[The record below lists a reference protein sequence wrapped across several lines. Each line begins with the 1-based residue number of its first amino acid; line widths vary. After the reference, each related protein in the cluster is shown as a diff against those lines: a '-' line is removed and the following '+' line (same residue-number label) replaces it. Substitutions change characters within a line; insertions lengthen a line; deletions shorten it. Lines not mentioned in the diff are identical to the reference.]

1 MHSFHRAQGLRLW
14 ESGEGV
20 LNLSDI
26 RRLYVRKKEGFRQ
39 GEESLTRQLR
49 EVLGDRI
56 SDSAIYHRYDV
67 DGLTDEDYEK
77 AVATVFSEP
86 PVDDT
91 ETALPKG
98 DLVLGVEFLPGQY
111 DQRADSAEQCLAI
124 VTGKDGARV
133 RCALVYAFHGHFEK
147 GDREKIVKFLVNPVE
162 SREASLA
169 PAETLDLPIEDP
181 KPVPVV
187 EGLRNLDDKG
197 IDDLISSMGL
207 AMSHEDLAMIRDYFR
222 DEEKRDPTV
231 TEIRVLDTYWSDH
244 CRHTTFSTK
253 LTDIDVEEGAFTA
266 PISKALR
273 EYEET
278 RIHIYGK
285 DTKRP
290 VTLMDMATAAVKALR
305 KEGKLDNLDASE
317 EVNACTIKVKIDTV
331 NGSEDWLLLFKNETH
346 NHPTEIEP
354 FGGAATCLGG
364 CIRDPLSGRSYVYQA
379 MRVTGAGDP
388 RTPLSETLPG
398 KLPQRKITIEAAKGY
413 SSYGNQIGLATGEV
427 KEYYHPGFIAKR
439 MEIGAVV
446 AAAPADH
453 VIRLTPQPGD
463 VVILVGGRT
472 GRDGM
477 GGATGSSKELNT
489 ESIETCG
496 AEVQK
501 GNPLTERKIQC
512 LFRRGEVTRLI
523 KRCNDFGAGGVSVA
537 VGELTDGLDINLD
550 KVPKKYEGLDGT
562 ELAISES
569 QERMAVV
576 VKKEDADQF
585 IRYAA
590 EENLEATV
598 IADVTDTNRLV
609 MKWRGVPIVNISRA
623 FLDTNG
629 AQQVRAAHIAKPD
642 DKGYFHPKAVP
653 SVKDAWI
660 SAMGDLNNCSQQGL
674 SERFDSTVGAG
685 TVLMPFGGKYQKTP
699 ADGMAAKFPV
709 RKGET
714 DSASFMAHGFDP
726 DLATWSPF
734 HGAVYAVLLSVTRLV
749 AMGADWR
756 KAYLTLQEYFEKLTD
771 KTSWGKPAAA
781 LLGAFHMQEAL
792 GLGAIGGK
800 DSMSGTFNDIH
811 VPPTLVSF
819 AIAPGKASEAVS
831 QELKKEG
838 DVLVLFGM
846 PKDKE
851 GMPDLDVFKKH
862 ADFLYQEVKA
872 GHVAAMKAVDH
883 GGVAVTAAKMAFGNG
898 LGIRFTENLPLPKFF
913 GNFYG
918 AIIVETTPEEAERF
932 AKEPHTKILG
942 TVGGKTMEAYGETIS
957 LSDLLTAYEK
967 PLDSIFP
974 RRAAS
979 IEKPAPLLPEVS
991 AIPQFYV
998 HTNLPRP
1005 RVFIPTMPG
1014 NNCEVDS
1021 ARAFERA
1028 GAVSDIFIFRNRDS
1042 AELKASV
1049 EEMAERISHAQIVMF
1064 PGGFS
1069 AGDEPDGSGKFIAA
1083 VFRNDML
1090 KEAMDKL
1097 LHERDGLALG
1107 ICNGFQALIKLGLV
1121 PYGEF
1126 KPLTSDAPTLTFN
1139 TIGRHLSRFVTT
1151 KVVST
1156 KSPWLSLCK
1165 PGDLYSIAISHGEG
1179 RFIASDEQIKALAAN
1194 GQIATQYTDFEGHP
1208 TYDSRFNPNG
1218 SSWAVEGITS
1228 PDGRVLGKMG
1238 HTERRGENIAK
1249 NICGNKYQPLFEA
1262 GVKYFKG

>member
-1 MHSFHRAQGLRLW
+1 MSA
-14 ESGEGV
+14 
-20 LNLSDI
+20 I

-39 GEESLTRQLR
+39 GEEGLTAQLK

-56 SDSAIYHRYDV
+56 VSSAIYHRYDV
-67 DGLTDEDYEK
+67 DGLTDADYEK

-86 PVDDT
+86 PVDSIQT
-91 ETALPKG
+91 ELPPG
-98 DLVLGVEFLPGQY
+98 DLVIGVEFLPGQY

-133 RCALVYAFHGHFEK
+133 RCALVYTFDGQFAE
-147 GDREKIVKFLVNPVE
+147 GDREKILKFLVNPVE
-162 SREASLA
+162 SREASLEEA
-169 PAETLDLPIEDP
+169 KTLDLPIEDP
-181 KPVPVV
+181 KPVAVV
-187 EGLRNLDDKG
+187 AGVRELDDAG
-197 IDDLISSMGL
+197 IDEMISTMGL
-207 AMSHEDLAMIRDYFR
+207 AMSHDDLAMIRDYFR

-231 TEIRVLDTYWSDH
+231 TEIRVLDTYGSDH

-253 LTDIDVEEGAFTA
+253 LTDIGVEEGKYTA
-266 PISKALR
+266 PISQALH

-278 RIHIYGK
+278 RIHLYGA
-285 DTKRP
+285 DTTRP

-305 KEGKLDNLDASE
+305 KEGKLSNLDESE
-317 EVNACTIKVKIDTV
+317 EINACTIKVKIDTV

-398 KLPQRKITIEAAKGY
+398 KLPQRKITTEAAKGY

-427 KEYYHPGFIAKR
+427 KEYYHPGFVAKR

-453 VIRLTPQPGD
+453 VIRLAPTPGD

-590 EENLEATV
+590 EENLEATI
-598 IADVTDTNRLV
+598 IADVTDTKRLV
-609 MKWRGVPIVNISRA
+609 MKWRGDTIVNISRA

-629 AQQVRAAHIAKPD
+629 AQQVKAAYIAKPD
-642 DKGYFHPKAVP
+642 DAGYFHQEEI
-653 SVKDAWI
+653 SDVKGTWI
-660 SAMGDLNNCSQQGL
+660 SAMADLNNCSQQGL

-699 ADGMAAKFPV
+699 TDGMVAKFPV
-709 RKGET
+709 RKGAT
-714 DSASFMAHGFDP
+714 NSASFMAHGFDP
-726 DLATWSPF
+726 ELATWSPF
-734 HGAVYAVLLSVTRLV
+734 HGAAYAVLLSVTRLV
-749 AMGADWR
+749 ALGADWR

-771 KTSWGKPAAA
+771 KTSWGKPASA
-781 LLGAFHMQEAL
+781 LLGAFHMQKSL

-838 DVLVLFGM
+838 DTLVLFGQ
-846 PKDKE
+846 PKDE
-851 GMPDLDVFKKH
+851 TGMPLLDVFKAH
-862 ADFLYQEVKA
+862 ADFLYQEVQA
-872 GHVAAMKAVDH
+872 GHIAAMKAVEH
-883 GGVAVTAAKMAFGNG
+883 GGVAVTAAKMAFGNK
-898 LGIRFTENLPLPKFF
+898 LGVTFGEALPLSKYFS
-913 GNFYG
+913 NFYG
-918 AIIVETTPEEAERF
+918 AIIVETTPEL
-932 AKEPHTKILG
+932 AKEYAKQPHTKILG
-942 TVGGKTMEAYGETIS
+942 TVGGDAMKLAGETIS
-957 LSDLLTAYEK
+957 LDDLLASYEGT
-967 PLDSIFP
+967 LDPIFP
-974 RRAAS
+974 RRAKS
-979 IEKPAPLLPEVS
+979 IEKEAPVLPEVS
-991 AIPQFYV
+991 PIPQFYV
-998 HTNLPRP
+998 HTNLPKP

-1028 GAVSDIFIFRNRDS
+1028 GALADVFIFRNRDS

-1049 EEMAERISHAQIVMF
+1049 EEMAERIRHAQIVMF

-1083 VFRNDML
+1083 VFRNQKLM
-1090 KEAMDKL
+1090 EAMDQL
-1097 LHERDGLALG
+1097 LHTRDGLALG

-1126 KPLTSDAPTLTFN
+1126 KPLTDDAPTLTFN

-1194 GQIATQYTDFEGHP
+1194 GQIATQYTTPDGQP
-1208 TYDSRFNPNG
+1208 TYDSRYNPNG

-1238 HTERRGENIAK
+1238 HTERSGENIAK
-1249 NICGNKYQPLFEA
+1249 NISGNKYQPLFEA

>member
-1 MHSFHRAQGLRLW
+1 MLK
-14 ESGEGV
+14 V
-20 LNLSDI
+20 SDI

-39 GEESLTRQLR
+39 GEESLTGQLR

-86 PVDDT
+86 PVDNTTT
-91 ETALPKG
+91 ELPKG

-133 RCALVYAFHGHFEK
+133 RCALVYVFNGSFIE
-147 GDREKIVKFLVNPVE
+147 GDREKILKFLVNPVE
-162 SREASLA
+162 SREVSLE
-169 PAETLDLPIEDP
+169 PADTLDLPIEEP
-181 KPVPVV
+181 KPVPTV
-187 EGLRNLDDKG
+187 EGLTKLDDKG
-197 IDDLISSMGL
+197 IDDLIQSMGL
-207 AMSHEDLAMIRDYFR
+207 AMSHDDLAMIRDYFR

-231 TEIRVLDTYWSDH
+231 TEVKVLDTYWSDH

-253 LTDIDVEEGAFTA
+253 LTEIGVEEGTYSA
-266 PISKALR
+266 PIAKALD
-273 EYEET
+273 EYKET

-305 KEGKLDNLDASE
+305 KEGKLENLDQSE
-317 EVNACTIKVKIDTV
+317 EINACTIKVKVDTEEGV
-331 NGSEDWLLLFKNETH
+331 QDWLLLFKNETH

-427 KEYYHPGFIAKR
+427 KEYYHPGFVAKR
-439 MEIGAVV
+439 MEIGALV
-446 AAAPADH
+446 AGAPEDH
-453 VIRLTPQPGD
+453 VIRLSPTPGD

-576 VKKEDADQF
+576 VRKADADQF
-585 IRYAA
+585 IKYAA

-598 IADVTDTNRLV
+598 IANVTDTKRLV
-609 MKWRGVPIVNISRA
+609 MKWRGTPIVDISRA

-629 AQQVRAAHIAKPD
+629 AQQVKSAFIAKPD
-642 DKGYFHPKAVP
+642 EAGYFHPVQIK
-653 SVKDAWI
+653 SVKETWLKT
-660 SAMGDLNNCSQQGL
+660 MEDLNNCSQQGL

-685 TVLMPFGGKYQKTP
+685 TVLMPFGGAYQKTP
-699 ADGMAAKFPV
+699 TDGMVAKFPV

-714 DSASFMAHGFDP
+714 DSASFMTHGYDP
-726 DLATWSPF
+726 ALATWSPF

-749 AMGADWR
+749 SLGADWR

-771 KTSWGKPAAA
+771 KKSWGKPAAA

-800 DSMSGTFNDIH
+800 DSMSGTFNELH

-819 AIAPGKASEAVS
+819 AVAPGKASEAVS

-838 DVLVLFGM
+838 DALVLFGM

-851 GMPDLDVFKKH
+851 GMPNLDVFKTH
-862 ADFLYQEVKA
+862 ADFLYKEVRL
-872 GHVAAMKAVDH
+872 GHIAAMKAIDH
-883 GGVAVTAAKMAFGNG
+883 GGVAGTLAKMAFGNK
-898 LGIRFTENLPLPKFF
+898 LGVKLTDNLPLPKFF

-918 AIIVETTPEEAERF
+918 AIIVETTPELAAEF
-932 AKEPHTKILG
+932 TKQPHTKLLG
-942 TVGGKTMEAYGETIS
+942 TVGGNTMEAYGETIA
-957 LSDLLTAYEK
+957 LSDLLKAYEA
-967 PLDSIFP
+967 PLDPIFP
-974 RRAAS
+974 RRAKGS
-979 IEKPAPLLPEVS
+979 EEKVPALPDKTFHPV
-991 AIPQFYV
+991 FYV
-998 HTNLPRP
+998 HTNIARP

-1014 NNCEVDS
+1014 TNCEVDS

-1028 GAVSDIFIFRNRDS
+1028 GAVSDVFIFRNRDS
-1042 AELKASV
+1042 AELKEAV
-1049 EEMAERISHAQIVMF
+1049 EEMAERIRHAQIVMF

-1083 VFRNDML
+1083 VFRNDAL
-1090 KEAMDKL
+1090 KNAMEKL

-1126 KPLTSDAPTLTFN
+1126 KPLTDDAPTLTFN
-1139 TIGRHLSRFVTT
+1139 TIGRHLSRYVTT

-1179 RFIASDEQIKALAAN
+1179 RFIASDEQIRALAEN
-1194 GQIATQYTDFEGHP
+1194 GQIATQYTDLEGNA
-1208 TYDSRFNPNG
+1208 TYDSRYNPNG
-1218 SSWAVEGITS
+1218 SCWSIEGITS

-1238 HTERRGENIAK
+1238 HTERRGTNIAK
-1249 NICGNKYQPLFEA
+1249 NISGNKYQPLIEA
-1262 GVKYFKG
+1262 GVKYFRG

>member
-1 MHSFHRAQGLRLW
+1 M
-14 ESGEGV
+14 
-20 LNLSDI
+20 SDI

-86 PVDDT
+86 PVDNTTT
-91 ETALPKG
+91 ELPKG

-133 RCALVYAFHGHFEK
+133 RCALVYVFNGSFIE
-147 GDREKIVKFLVNPVE
+147 GDREKILKFLVNPVE
-162 SREASLA
+162 SREASLE
-169 PAETLDLPIEDP
+169 PADTLDLPIEEP
-181 KPVPVV
+181 KPVPTV
-187 EGLRNLDDKG
+187 EGLTKLDDQG
-197 IDDLISSMGL
+197 IDDLIQSMGL
-207 AMSHEDLAMIRDYFR
+207 AMSHDDLAMIRDYFR

-231 TEIRVLDTYWSDH
+231 TEVKVLDTYWSDH

-253 LTDIDVEEGAFTA
+253 LTEIGVEEGTYSA
-266 PISKALR
+266 PIAKALD
-273 EYEET
+273 EYKET

-305 KEGKLDNLDASE
+305 KEGKLENLDQSE
-317 EVNACTIKVKIDTV
+317 EINACTIKVKVDTEEGV
-331 NGSEDWLLLFKNETH
+331 QDWLLLFKNETH

-427 KEYYHPGFIAKR
+427 KEYYHPGFVAKR
-439 MEIGAVV
+439 MEIGALV
-446 AAAPADH
+446 AGAPEDH
-453 VIRLTPQPGD
+453 VIRLSPTPGD

-550 KVPKKYEGLDGT
+550 RVPKKYEGLDGT

-576 VKKEDADQF
+576 VRKADADQF
-585 IRYAA
+585 IKYAA

-598 IADVTDTNRLV
+598 IANVTDTKRLV
-609 MKWRGVPIVNISRA
+609 MKWRGTPIVDISRA

-629 AQQVRAAHIAKPD
+629 AQQVKSAFIAKPD
-642 DKGYFHPKAVP
+642 EAGYFHPVEIK
-653 SVKDAWI
+653 SVKETWLKT
-660 SAMGDLNNCSQQGL
+660 MEDLNNCSQQGL

-685 TVLMPFGGKYQKTP
+685 TVLMPFGGAYQKTP
-699 ADGMAAKFPV
+699 TDGMVAKFPV

-714 DSASFMAHGFDP
+714 DSASFMTHGYDP
-726 DLATWSPF
+726 ALATWSPF

-749 AMGADWR
+749 SLGADWR

-771 KTSWGKPAAA
+771 KKSWGKPAAA

-800 DSMSGTFNDIH
+800 DSMSGTFNDLH

-819 AIAPGKASEAVS
+819 AVAPGKASEAVS

-838 DVLVLFGM
+838 DALVLFGM

-851 GMPDLDVFKKH
+851 GMPNLDVFKTH
-862 ADFLYQEVKA
+862 ADFLYKEVRA
-872 GHVAAMKAVDH
+872 GHIAAMKAIDH
-883 GGVAVTAAKMAFGNG
+883 GGVAGTLAKMAFGNK
-898 LGIRFTENLPLPKFF
+898 LGVKLTDNLPLPKFF

-918 AIIVETTPEEAERF
+918 AIIVETTPELATEF
-932 AKEPHTKILG
+932 TKQPHTKLLG
-942 TVGGKTMEAYGETIS
+942 TVGGNTMEAYGETIA
-957 LSDLLTAYEK
+957 LSDLLKAYEA
-967 PLDSIFP
+967 PLDPIFP
-974 RRAAS
+974 RRAKGS
-979 IEKPAPLLPEVS
+979 EEKVPALPDKTFHPV
-991 AIPQFYV
+991 FYV
-998 HTNLPRP
+998 HTNIARP

-1014 NNCEVDS
+1014 TNCEVDS

-1028 GAVSDIFIFRNRDS
+1028 GAVSDVFIFRNRDS
-1042 AELKASV
+1042 AELKEAV
-1049 EEMAERISHAQIVMF
+1049 EEMAERIRHAQIVMF

-1083 VFRNDML
+1083 VFRNDAL
-1090 KEAMDKL
+1090 KNAMEKL

-1126 KPLTSDAPTLTFN
+1126 KPLTDDAPTLTFN
-1139 TIGRHLSRFVTT
+1139 TIGRHLSRYVTT

-1179 RFIASDEQIKALAAN
+1179 RFIASDEQIRALAEN
-1194 GQIATQYTDFEGHP
+1194 GQIATQYTDLEGNA
-1208 TYDSRFNPNG
+1208 TYDSRYNPNG
-1218 SSWAVEGITS
+1218 SCWSIEGITS

-1238 HTERRGENIAK
+1238 HTERRGTHIAK
-1249 NICGNKYQPLFEA
+1249 NISGNKYQPLIEA
-1262 GVKYFKG
+1262 GVKYFRG

>member
-1 MHSFHRAQGLRLW
+1 M
-14 ESGEGV
+14 
-20 LNLSDI
+20 SDI

-39 GEESLTRQLR
+39 GEESLTGQLR

-86 PVDDT
+86 PVDNTTT
-91 ETALPKG
+91 ELPKG

-133 RCALVYAFHGHFEK
+133 RCALVYVFNGSFIE
-147 GDREKIVKFLVNPVE
+147 GDREKILKFLVNPVE
-162 SREASLA
+162 SREVSLE
-169 PAETLDLPIEDP
+169 PADTLDLPIEEP
-181 KPVPVV
+181 KPVPTV
-187 EGLRNLDDKG
+187 EGLTKLDDKG
-197 IDDLISSMGL
+197 IDDLIQSMGL
-207 AMSHEDLAMIRDYFR
+207 AMSHDDLAMIRDYFR

-231 TEIRVLDTYWSDH
+231 TEVKVLDTYWSDH

-253 LTDIDVEEGAFTA
+253 LTEIGVEEGTYSA
-266 PISKALR
+266 PIAKALD
-273 EYEET
+273 EYKET

-305 KEGKLDNLDASE
+305 KEGKLENLDQSE
-317 EVNACTIKVKIDTV
+317 EINACTIKVKVDTEEGV
-331 NGSEDWLLLFKNETH
+331 QDWLLLFKNETH

-427 KEYYHPGFIAKR
+427 KEYYHPGFVAKR
-439 MEIGAVV
+439 MEIGALV
-446 AAAPADH
+446 AGAPEDH
-453 VIRLTPQPGD
+453 VIRLSPTPGD

-576 VKKEDADQF
+576 VRKADADQF
-585 IRYAA
+585 IKYAA

-598 IADVTDTNRLV
+598 IANVTDTKRLV
-609 MKWRGVPIVNISRA
+609 MKWRGTPIVDISRA

-629 AQQVRAAHIAKPD
+629 AQQVKSAFIAKPD
-642 DKGYFHPKAVP
+642 EAGYFHPVQIK
-653 SVKDAWI
+653 SVKETWLKT
-660 SAMGDLNNCSQQGL
+660 MEDLNNCSQQGL

-685 TVLMPFGGKYQKTP
+685 TVLMPFGGAYQKTP
-699 ADGMAAKFPV
+699 TDGMVAKFPV

-714 DSASFMAHGFDP
+714 DSASFMTHGYDP
-726 DLATWSPF
+726 ALATWSPF

-749 AMGADWR
+749 SLGADWR

-771 KTSWGKPAAA
+771 KKSWGKPAAA

-800 DSMSGTFNDIH
+800 DSMSGTFNELH

-819 AIAPGKASEAVS
+819 AVAPGKASEAVS

-838 DVLVLFGM
+838 DALVLFGM

-851 GMPDLDVFKKH
+851 GMPNLDVFKTH
-862 ADFLYQEVKA
+862 ADFLYKEVRL
-872 GHVAAMKAVDH
+872 GHIAAMKAIDH
-883 GGVAVTAAKMAFGNG
+883 GGVAGTLAKMAFGNK
-898 LGIRFTENLPLPKFF
+898 LGVKLTDNLPLPKFF

-918 AIIVETTPEEAERF
+918 AIIVETTPELAAEF
-932 AKEPHTKILG
+932 TKQPHTKLLG
-942 TVGGKTMEAYGETIS
+942 TVGGNTMEAYGETIA
-957 LSDLLTAYEK
+957 LSDLLKAYEA
-967 PLDSIFP
+967 PLDPIFP
-974 RRAAS
+974 RRAKGS
-979 IEKPAPLLPEVS
+979 EEKVPALPDKTFHPV
-991 AIPQFYV
+991 FYV
-998 HTNLPRP
+998 HTNIARP

-1014 NNCEVDS
+1014 TNCEVDS

-1028 GAVSDIFIFRNRDS
+1028 GAVSDVFIFRNRDS
-1042 AELKASV
+1042 AELKEAV
-1049 EEMAERISHAQIVMF
+1049 EEMAERIRHAQIVMF

-1083 VFRNDML
+1083 VFRNDAL
-1090 KEAMDKL
+1090 KNAMEKL

-1126 KPLTSDAPTLTFN
+1126 KPLTDDAPTLTFN
-1139 TIGRHLSRFVTT
+1139 TIGRHLSRYVTT

-1179 RFIASDEQIKALAAN
+1179 RFIASDEQIRALAEN
-1194 GQIATQYTDFEGHP
+1194 GQIATQYTDLEGNA
-1208 TYDSRFNPNG
+1208 TYDSRYNPNG
-1218 SSWAVEGITS
+1218 SCWSIEGITS

-1238 HTERRGENIAK
+1238 HTERRGTNIAK
-1249 NICGNKYQPLFEA
+1249 NISGNKYQPLIEA
-1262 GVKYFKG
+1262 GVKYFRG

>member
-1 MHSFHRAQGLRLW
+1 M
-14 ESGEGV
+14 

-39 GEESLTRQLR
+39 GEESLTAQLK
-49 EVLGDRI
+49 EILGDRI

-91 ETALPKG
+91 QRDLPKG
-98 DLVLGVEFLPGQY
+98 DLVMGVEFLPGQY

-133 RCALVYAFHGHFEK
+133 RCALVYVFNGHFEK
-147 GDREKIVKFLVNPVE
+147 GDREKILKFLVNPVE
-162 SREASLA
+162 SREASLL
-169 PAETLDLPIEDP
+169 PAETLDLPIEEP
-181 KPVPVV
+181 KPVPVMK
-187 EGLRNLDDKG
+187 GLRDLDDAG
-197 IDDLISSMGL
+197 IDGLIDSMGL
-207 AMSHEDLAMIRDYFR
+207 AMSHDDLVMIRDYFR
-222 DEEKRDPTV
+222 DEEKRDPTE

-253 LTDIDVEEGAFTA
+253 LTDIDVEDGTFSA
-266 PISKALR
+266 PISRALK
-273 EYEET
+273 EYEDT

-285 DTKRP
+285 DTTRP
-290 VTLMDMATAAVKALR
+290 VTLMDMATAAVKVLR
-305 KEGKLDNLDASE
+305 KEGKLANLDASE
-317 EVNACTIKVKIDTV
+317 EVNACTIKVKIDTA
-331 NGSEDWLLLFKNETH
+331 NGPEDWLLLFKNETH

-379 MRVTGAGDP
+379 MRVTGSGDP

-398 KLPQRKITIEAAKGY
+398 KLPQRKITVEAAKGY

-446 AAAPADH
+446 AAAPEDH

-576 VKKEDADQF
+576 VRKEDADQF
-585 IRYAA
+585 IKYAA

-598 IADVTDTNRLV
+598 IADVTDTKRLV
-609 MKWRGVPIVNISRA
+609 MKWRGTPIVDISRA

-629 AQQVRAAHIAKPD
+629 AQQVKSAHIAKPD
-642 DKGYFHPKAVP
+642 EQGYFHPTAP
-653 SVKDAWI
+653 SSIRDTWL

-699 ADGMAAKFPV
+699 ADGMVAKFPV

-734 HGAVYAVLLSVTRLV
+734 HGAVYAVLFSVTRLV
-749 AMGADWR
+749 SMGADWR

-800 DSMSGTFNDIH
+800 DSMSGTFNDLH

-838 DVLVLFGM
+838 DALVLFGM

-851 GMPDLDVFKKH
+851 GMPNIDVFKAH
-862 ADFLYQEVKA
+862 ADFLYKEVQA
-872 GHVAAMKAVDH
+872 GHIAAMKAVGH

-898 LGIRFTENLPLPKFF
+898 LGIHFTDNLPLLKFF
-913 GNFYG
+913 SNFYG
-918 AIIVETTPEEAERF
+918 AIIVETTPELAAAF
-932 AKEPHTKILG
+932 TKQPHTKLLG
-942 TVGGKTMEAYGETIS
+942 TVGGDSMEAYGEKVVLT
-957 LSDLLTAYEK
+957 DLLSAYEK
-967 PLDSIFP
+967 TLDPIFP
-974 RRAAS
+974 RRATS
-979 IEKPAPLLPEVS
+979 IEKADPVLPESNPV
-991 AIPQFYV
+991 PQFYV
-998 HTNLPRP
+998 HTNIARP

-1028 GAVSDIFIFRNRDS
+1028 GAVADIFIFRNRDS
-1042 AELKASV
+1042 EELKNSV
-1049 EEMAERISHAQIVMF
+1049 EEMAERIRHAQIVMF

-1083 VFRNDML
+1083 VFRNEKL

-1179 RFIASDEQIKALAAN
+1179 RFIASDEQVKALAAN
-1194 GQIATQYTDFEGHP
+1194 GQIATQYTDFDGNP

-1218 SSWAVEGITS
+1218 SCWAVEGITS

-1238 HTERRGENIAK
+1238 HTERRGDNIAK
-1249 NICGNKYQPLFEA
+1249 NISGNKYQPLFEA
-1262 GVKYFKG
+1262 GVKYFQG

>member
-1 MHSFHRAQGLRLW
+1 MLK
-14 ESGEGV
+14 V
-20 LNLSDI
+20 SDI

-39 GEESLTRQLR
+39 GEESLTGQLR

-86 PVDDT
+86 PVDNTTT
-91 ETALPKG
+91 ELPKG

-133 RCALVYAFHGHFEK
+133 RCALVYVFNGSFIE
-147 GDREKIVKFLVNPVE
+147 GDREKILKFLVNPVE
-162 SREASLA
+162 SREASLE
-169 PAETLDLPIEDP
+169 PADTLDLPIEEP
-181 KPVPVV
+181 KPVPTV
-187 EGLRNLDDKG
+187 EGLTKLDDKG
-197 IDDLISSMGL
+197 IDDLIQSMGL
-207 AMSHEDLAMIRDYFR
+207 AMSHDDLAMIRDYFR

-231 TEIRVLDTYWSDH
+231 TEVKVLDTYWSDH

-253 LTDIDVEEGAFTA
+253 LTEIGVEEGTYSA
-266 PISKALR
+266 PIAKALD
-273 EYEET
+273 EYKET

-305 KEGKLDNLDASE
+305 KEGKLENLDQSE
-317 EVNACTIKVKIDTV
+317 EINACTIKVKVDTEEGV
-331 NGSEDWLLLFKNETH
+331 QDWLLLFKNETH

-427 KEYYHPGFIAKR
+427 KEYYHPGFVAKR
-439 MEIGAVV
+439 MEIGALV
-446 AAAPADH
+446 AGAPEDH
-453 VIRLTPQPGD
+453 VIRLSPTPGD

-576 VKKEDADQF
+576 VRKADADQF
-585 IRYAA
+585 IKYAA

-598 IADVTDTNRLV
+598 IANVTDTKRLV
-609 MKWRGVPIVNISRA
+609 MKWRGTPIVDISRA

-629 AQQVRAAHIAKPD
+629 AQQVKSAYIAKPD
-642 DKGYFHPKAVP
+642 EAGYFHPVEIK
-653 SVKDAWI
+653 SVKETW
-660 SAMGDLNNCSQQGL
+660 SKTMEDLNNCSQQGL

-685 TVLMPFGGKYQKTP
+685 TVLMPFGGAYQKTP
-699 ADGMAAKFPV
+699 TDGMVAKFPV

-714 DSASFMAHGFDP
+714 DSASFMTHGYDP
-726 DLATWSPF
+726 ALATWSPF

-749 AMGADWR
+749 SLGADWR

-771 KTSWGKPAAA
+771 KKSWGKPAAA

-800 DSMSGTFNDIH
+800 DSMSGTFNDLH

-819 AIAPGKASEAVS
+819 AVAPGKASEAVS

-838 DVLVLFGM
+838 DALVLFGM

-851 GMPDLDVFKKH
+851 GMPNLDVFKTH
-862 ADFLYQEVKA
+862 ADFLYKEVQA
-872 GHVAAMKAVDH
+872 GHIAAMKAVDH
-883 GGVAVTAAKMAFGNG
+883 GGVAGTLAKMAFGNK
-898 LGIRFTENLPLPKFF
+898 LGVKLTDNLPLPKFF

-918 AIIVETTPEEAERF
+918 AIIVETTPELAAEF
-932 AKEPHTKILG
+932 TKQPHTKLLG
-942 TVGGKTMEAYGETIS
+942 TVGGNTMEAYGETIA
-957 LSDLLTAYEK
+957 LSDLLKAYEA
-967 PLDSIFP
+967 PLDPIFP
-974 RRAAS
+974 RRAKGS
-979 IEKPAPLLPEVS
+979 EEKVPALPDKTFHPV
-991 AIPQFYV
+991 FYV
-998 HTNLPRP
+998 HTNIARP

-1014 NNCEVDS
+1014 TNCEVDS

-1028 GAVSDIFIFRNRDS
+1028 GAVSDVFIFRNRDS
-1042 AELKASV
+1042 AELKEAV
-1049 EEMAERISHAQIVMF
+1049 EEMAERIRHAQIVMF

-1083 VFRNDML
+1083 VFRNDAL
-1090 KEAMDKL
+1090 KNAMEKL

-1126 KPLTSDAPTLTFN
+1126 KPLTDDAPTLTFN
-1139 TIGRHLSRFVTT
+1139 TIGRHLSRYVTT

-1179 RFIASDEQIKALAAN
+1179 RFIASDEQIRALAEN
-1194 GQIATQYTDFEGHP
+1194 GQIATQYTDLEGNA
-1208 TYDSRFNPNG
+1208 TYDSRYNPNG
-1218 SSWAVEGITS
+1218 SCWSIEGITS

-1238 HTERRGENIAK
+1238 HTERRGTHIAK
-1249 NICGNKYQPLFEA
+1249 NISGNKYQPLIEA
-1262 GVKYFKG
+1262 GVKYFRG

>member
-1 MHSFHRAQGLRLW
+1 MEVPGI
-14 ESGEGV
+14 EEGV

-26 RRLYVRKKEGFRQ
+26 RRLYVRKKVGFRQ
-39 GEESLTRQLR
+39 GEESLTAQLR

-56 SDSAIYHRYDV
+56 EASAVYHRYDV
-67 DGLTDEDYEK
+67 DGLSDEDYEK

-86 PVDDT
+86 PVDD
-91 ETALPKG
+91 ACKDLPAG
-98 DLVLGVEFLPGQY
+98 DMVLGVEFLPGQY

-133 RCALVYAFHGHFEK
+133 RCALVYVFNGNFLE
-147 GDREKIVKFLVNPVE
+147 GDREKILKFLVNPVE
-162 SREASLA
+162 SREASLL
-169 PAETLDLPIEDP
+169 PAETLNLPVEEP
-181 KPVPVV
+181 KPVPVI
-187 EGLRNLDDKG
+187 EGLRNLDDHG
-197 IDDLISSMGL
+197 VDCLIQDMGL
-207 AMSHEDLAMIRDYFR
+207 AMSHDDLLMIRDYFR
-222 DEEKRDPTV
+222 DEEKRDPTE

-244 CRHTTFSTK
+244 CRHTTFSTR
-253 LTDIDVEEGAFTA
+253 LDSIDVEEGTYGA
-266 PISKALR
+266 PIAKALK
-273 EYEET
+273 EYEDT

-285 DTKRP
+285 DTARP

-305 KEGKLDNLDASE
+305 KEGKLDNLDESE
-317 EVNACTIKVKIDTV
+317 EINACTIKVKIDTEE
-331 NGSEDWLLLFKNETH
+331 GMEDWLLLFKNETH

-388 RTPLSETLPG
+388 RTPLNETLPG
-398 KLPQRKITIEAAKGY
+398 KLPQRKITVEAAKGY

-427 KEYYHPGFIAKR
+427 KEYYHPGFVAKR

-446 AAAPADH
+446 AAAPASH
-453 VIRLTPQPGD
+453 VIRLVPEAGD

-576 VKKEDADQF
+576 VRKEDADTF
-585 IRYAA
+585 IRFAA

-598 IADVTDTNRLV
+598 IADVTDTKRLV
-609 MKWRGVPIVNISRA
+609 MKWEGVPIVDISRA

-629 AQQVRAAHIAKPD
+629 AQQVKSAHIARPD
-642 DKGYFHPKAVP
+642 GKGYFHAVEE
-653 SVKDAWI
+653 SSIKETWL
-660 SAMGDLNNCSQQGL
+660 SSMKDLNHCSQQGL

-699 ADGMAAKFPV
+699 ADGMVAKFPV

-714 DSASFMAHGFDP
+714 DSTSFMAHGFDP
-726 DLATWSPF
+726 YLASWSPF
-734 HGAVYAVLLSVTRLV
+734 HGAVYAVLLSLTRLV

-756 KAYLTLQEYFEKLTD
+756 KSYLTLQEYFEKMTD
-771 KTSWGKPAAA
+771 NRSWGKPAAA
-781 LLGAFHMQEAL
+781 LLGAFHMQKAL

-800 DSMSGTFNDIH
+800 DSMSGTFNDIN

-838 DVLVLFGM
+838 DTLVLFGM

-851 GMPDLDVFKKH
+851 GMPNLDVFKSH
-862 ADFLYQEVKA
+862 ADFLYKEVKA
-872 GHVAAMKAVDH
+872 GHIAAMKAVGH
-883 GGVAVTAAKMAFGNG
+883 GGVAVTAAEMAFGNR
-898 LGIRFTENLPLPKFF
+898 LGVRFETKLPRQKFF
-913 GNFYG
+913 SNFYG
-918 AIIVETTPEEAERF
+918 AIIVETTPELAQEF

-942 TVGGKTMEAYGETIS
+942 TIGRESMEAYGEKVS
-957 LSDLLTAYEK
+957 LADLLTAYEK
-967 PLDSIFP
+967 TLGPIFP
-974 RRAAS
+974 RRAES
-979 IEKPAPLLPEVS
+979 PEKEAPLLQEMGGV
-991 AIPQFYV
+991 PQIHV
-998 HTNLPRP
+998 RTCGAKPQ
-1005 RVFIPTMPG
+1005 VFIPTMPG

-1028 GAVSDIFIFRNRDS
+1028 GARADIFIFRNRDS
-1042 AELKASV
+1042 EELKNSV
-1049 EEMAERISHAQIVMF
+1049 GEMAKRISCAQIVMF

-1083 VFRNDML
+1083 VFRNEKL
-1090 KEAMDKL
+1090 KEAMDEL

-1126 KPLTSDAPTLTFN
+1126 KPLTGDAPTLTFN

-1179 RFIASDEQIKALAAN
+1179 RFIASDEQIRALAAN
-1194 GQIATQYTDFEGHP
+1194 GQIATQYTDLEGHP

-1218 SSWAVEGITS
+1218 SAWAVEGITS

-1238 HTERRGENIAK
+1238 HTERYGTYIAK

>member
-1 MHSFHRAQGLRLW
+1 MLI
-14 ESGEGV
+14 
-20 LNLSDI
+20 LSAI

-39 GEESLTRQLR
+39 GEERLTRQLK

-67 DGLTDEDYEK
+67 DGLTEEDYGK
-77 AVATVFSEP
+77 AAATVFSEP
-86 PVDDT
+86 PVDDIR
-91 ETALPKG
+91 ETLPEG
-98 DLVLGVEFLPGQY
+98 DLVIGVEFLPGQY

-133 RCALVYAFHGHFEK
+133 RCSLVYAFHGQFQKE
-147 GDREKIVKFLVNPVE
+147 DRERIVKFLVNPVE
-162 SREASLA
+162 SREADLA
-169 PAETLDLPIEDP
+169 PASTLDLPLEDP
-181 KPVPVV
+181 KDVPVI
-187 EGLRNLDDKG
+187 EGLRNLDDRG
-197 IDDLISSMGL
+197 IDELIGSMGL
-207 AMSHEDLAMIRDYFR
+207 AMSHEDLVMIRDYFR
-222 DEEKRDPTV
+222 DEEKRDPTE

-244 CRHTTFSTK
+244 CRHTTFSTR
-253 LTDIDVEEGAFTA
+253 LTDIEIEEGKFTA
-266 PISKALR
+266 PVSRALK
-273 EYEET
+273 EYEDM
-278 RIHIYGK
+278 RDDVYGK
-285 DTKRP
+285 DTTRP
-290 VTLMDMATAAVKALR
+290 VTFMDMATAAVKFLR
-305 KEGKLDNLDASE
+305 KEGKLQNLDASD
-317 EVNACTIKVKIDTV
+317 EVNACTIKVTIDTED
-331 NGSEDWLLLFKNETH
+331 GEEDWLLLFKNETH

-379 MRVTGAGDP
+379 MRVTGSGDP

-398 KLPQRKITIEAAKGY
+398 KLPQRKITVEAAKGY

-446 AAAPADH
+446 AAAPEDH
-453 VIRLTPQPGD
+453 VIRLAPEAGD

-537 VGELTDGLDINLD
+537 VGELTDGLSINLD

-576 VKKEDADQF
+576 VRKEDAEAF
-585 IRYAA
+585 IAYAA

-598 IADVTDTNRLV
+598 IADVTDTKRLV
-609 MKWRGVPIVNISRA
+609 MTWRGKDIVNISRA

-629 AQQVRAAHIAKPD
+629 AQQVKSAYIASPD
-642 DKGYFHPKAVP
+642 EKGFFNPQPVK
-653 SVKDAWI
+653 SVKDTWI
-660 SAMGDLNNCSQQGL
+660 SRMADLNNCSQQGL
-674 SERFDSTVGAG
+674 SEGFDSTVGAG
-685 TVLMPFGGKYQKTP
+685 TVLMPFGGRYQKTP
-699 ADGMAAKFPV
+699 ADGMVAKFPV

-726 DLATWSPF
+726 ELASWSPF

-749 AMGADWR
+749 SMGADWR

-771 KTSWGKPAAA
+771 RTSWGKPAAA
-781 LLGAFHMQEAL
+781 LLGALHMQKEL

-838 DVLVLFGM
+838 DVLVIFGM
-846 PKDKE
+846 PKKE
-851 GMPDLDVFKKH
+851 DGMPDLEVFKKH
-862 ADFLYQEVKA
+862 ADFLYEEVQK

-883 GGVAVTAAKMAFGNG
+883 GGVAVTAAKMAFGNR
-898 LGIRFTENLPLPKFF
+898 LGIHFTDNLPFPKFF

-918 AIIVETTPEEAERF
+918 AIIVETTPELAEEF
-932 AKEPHTKILG
+932 AKQPHTRILG
-942 TVGGKTMEAYGETIS
+942 TVGGEEMEAYGENVS
-957 LSDLLTAYEK
+957 LEELLKAYEGA
-967 PLDSIFP
+967 LDPIFP
-974 RRAAS
+974 RRAEDKDMGTPALPFMEGKDVHVRTHS
-979 IEKPAPLLPEVS
+979 ITPK
-991 AIPQFYV
+991 
-998 HTNLPRP
+998 
-1005 RVFIPTMPG
+1005 VFIPTMPG

-1028 GAVSDIFIFRNRDS
+1028 GASAEIFILRNRNS
-1042 AELKASV
+1042 EELKDSV
-1049 EEMAERISHAQIVMF
+1049 EEMAKRIADSQIVMF

-1083 VFRNDML
+1083 VFRNEKL
-1090 KEAMDKL
+1090 KEAMDDL
-1097 LHERDGLALG
+1097 LHHRDGLALG

-1139 TIGRHLSRFVTT
+1139 TIGRHLSRYVTT

-1156 KSPWLSLCK
+1156 MSPWLSLCK
-1165 PGDLYSIAISHGEG
+1165 PGDLHSIAISHGEG
-1179 RFIASDEQIKALAAN
+1179 RFIASDEQIRALAAN
-1194 GQIATQYTDFEGHP
+1194 GQIATQYTDFDGNP
-1208 TYDSRFNPNG
+1208 TGDSRFNPNG
-1218 SSWAVEGITS
+1218 SSWSIEGITS

-1238 HTERRGENIAK
+1238 HTERSGSNIGK
-1249 NICGNKYQPLFEA
+1249 NISGNKYQPLFEA
-1262 GVKYFKG
+1262 GVTYFKG

>member
-1 MHSFHRAQGLRLW
+1 MLK
-14 ESGEGV
+14 V
-20 LNLSDI
+20 SDI

-39 GEESLTRQLR
+39 GEESLTGQLR

-86 PVDDT
+86 PVDNTTT
-91 ETALPKG
+91 ELPKG

-133 RCALVYAFHGHFEK
+133 RCALVYVFNGSFIE
-147 GDREKIVKFLVNPVE
+147 GDREKILKFLVNPVE
-162 SREASLA
+162 SREASLE
-169 PAETLDLPIEDP
+169 PADTLDLPIEEP
-181 KPVPVV
+181 KPVPTV
-187 EGLRNLDDKG
+187 EGLTKLDDKG
-197 IDDLISSMGL
+197 IDDLIQSMGL
-207 AMSHEDLAMIRDYFR
+207 AMSHDDLAMIRDYFR

-231 TEIRVLDTYWSDH
+231 TEVKVLDTYWSDH

-253 LTDIDVEEGAFTA
+253 LTEIGVEEGTYSA
-266 PISKALR
+266 PIAKALD
-273 EYEET
+273 EYKET

-305 KEGKLDNLDASE
+305 KEGKLENLDQSE
-317 EVNACTIKVKIDTV
+317 EINACTIKVKVDTEEGV
-331 NGSEDWLLLFKNETH
+331 QDWLLLFKNETH

-427 KEYYHPGFIAKR
+427 KEYYHPGFVAKR
-439 MEIGAVV
+439 MEIGALV
-446 AAAPADH
+446 AGAPEDH
-453 VIRLTPQPGD
+453 VIRLSPTPGD

-576 VKKEDADQF
+576 VRKADADQF
-585 IRYAA
+585 IKYAA

-598 IADVTDTNRLV
+598 IANVTDTKRLV
-609 MKWRGVPIVNISRA
+609 MKWRGTPIVDISRA

-629 AQQVRAAHIAKPD
+629 AQQVKSAYIAKPD
-642 DKGYFHPKAVP
+642 EAGYFHPVEIK
-653 SVKDAWI
+653 SVKETW
-660 SAMGDLNNCSQQGL
+660 SKTMEDLNNCSQQGL

-685 TVLMPFGGKYQKTP
+685 TVLMPFGGAYQKTP
-699 ADGMAAKFPV
+699 TDGMVAKFPV

-714 DSASFMAHGFDP
+714 DSASFMTHGYDP
-726 DLATWSPF
+726 ALATWSPF

-749 AMGADWR
+749 SLGADWR

-771 KTSWGKPAAA
+771 KKSWGKPAAA

-800 DSMSGTFNDIH
+800 DSMSGTFNDLH

-819 AIAPGKASEAVS
+819 AVAPGKASEAVS

-838 DVLVLFGM
+838 DALVLFGM

-851 GMPDLDVFKKH
+851 GMPNLDVFKTH
-862 ADFLYQEVKA
+862 ADFLYKEVQA
-872 GHVAAMKAVDH
+872 GHIAAMKAVDH
-883 GGVAVTAAKMAFGNG
+883 GGVAGTLAKMAFGNK
-898 LGIRFTENLPLPKFF
+898 LGVKLTDNLPLPKFF

-918 AIIVETTPEEAERF
+918 AIIVETTPELAAEF
-932 AKEPHTKILG
+932 TKQPHTKLLG
-942 TVGGKTMEAYGETIS
+942 TVGGNTMEAYGETIA
-957 LSDLLTAYEK
+957 LSDLLKAYEA
-967 PLDSIFP
+967 PLDPIFP
-974 RRAAS
+974 RRAKGS
-979 IEKPAPLLPEVS
+979 EEKVPALPDKTFHPV
-991 AIPQFYV
+991 FYV
-998 HTNLPRP
+998 HTNIARP

-1014 NNCEVDS
+1014 TNCEVDS

-1028 GAVSDIFIFRNRDS
+1028 GAVSDVFIFRNRDS
-1042 AELKASV
+1042 AELKEAV
-1049 EEMAERISHAQIVMF
+1049 EEMAERIRHAQIVMF

-1083 VFRNDML
+1083 VFRNDAL
-1090 KEAMDKL
+1090 KNAMEKL
-1097 LHERDGLALG
+1097 LHERDGLVLG

-1126 KPLTSDAPTLTFN
+1126 KPLTDDAPTLTFN
-1139 TIGRHLSRFVTT
+1139 TIGRHLSRYVTT

-1179 RFIASDEQIKALAAN
+1179 RFIASDEQIKALAEN
-1194 GQIATQYTDFEGHP
+1194 GQIATQYTDLEGNA
-1208 TYDSRFNPNG
+1208 TYDSRYNPNG
-1218 SSWAVEGITS
+1218 SCWSIEGITS

-1238 HTERRGENIAK
+1238 HTERRGTNIAK
-1249 NICGNKYQPLFEA
+1249 NISGNKYQPLIEA
-1262 GVKYFKG
+1262 GVKYFRG

>member
-1 MHSFHRAQGLRLW
+1 M
-14 ESGEGV
+14 
-20 LNLSDI
+20 SDI
-26 RRLYVRKKEGFRQ
+26 RRLYVRKKAGFRQ
-39 GEESLTRQLR
+39 GEESLTAELK

-56 SDSAIYHRYDV
+56 EGCGIYHRYDV
-67 DGLTDEDYEK
+67 DGLSGEDYEK
-77 AVATVFSEP
+77 AVSTVFSEP
-86 PVDDT
+86 PVDSV
-91 ETALPKG
+91 ETQLPKG
-98 DLVLGVEFLPGQY
+98 DLVIGVEFLPGQY

-133 RCALVYAFHGHFEK
+133 RCALVYTFDGHFAE
-147 GDREKIVKFLVNPVE
+147 GDREKILKFLVNPVE

-181 KPVPVV
+181 KAVPVV
-187 EGLRNLDDKG
+187 KGVCELDDAG
-197 IDDLISSMGL
+197 IDALIADMGL
-207 AMSHEDLAMIRDYFR
+207 AMSHDDMAMIRDYFR

-253 LTDIDVEEGAFTA
+253 LSSVEVEDGTFTA
-266 PISKALR
+266 PISKALKD
-273 EYEET
+273 YEET

-305 KEGKLDNLDASE
+305 KEGKLENLDQSE
-317 EVNACTIKVKIDTV
+317 EINACTIKVKIDTID
-331 NGSEDWLLLFKNETH
+331 GEEDWLLLFKNETH

-379 MRVTGAGDP
+379 MRVTGAADP
-388 RTPLSETLPG
+388 RMPLSETLAG
-398 KLPQRKITIEAAKGY
+398 KLPQRKIVVEAAKGY

-427 KEYYHPGFIAKR
+427 KEYYHPGFMAKR

-446 AAAPADH
+446 AAAPEDH
-453 VIRLTPQPGD
+453 VIRLSPTPGD

-501 GNPLTERKIQC
+501 GNPITERKIQC

-537 VGELTDGLDINLD
+537 VGELTDGLDIDLD
-550 KVPKKYEGLDGT
+550 QVPKKYEGLDGT

-576 VKKEDADQF
+576 VRKEDADQF

-590 EENLEATV
+590 EENLEATIV
-598 IADVTDTNRLV
+598 ADVTDTRRLV
-609 MKWRGVPIVNISRA
+609 MKWRGDTIVDISRD

-629 AQQVRAAHIAKPD
+629 AQQVKEAYIAKPD
-642 DKGYFHPKAVP
+642 EAGYFHKEEIHDI
-653 SVKDAWI
+653 KKTWL
-660 SAMGDLNNCSQQGL
+660 SAMADLNNCSEQGL
-674 SERFDSTVGAG
+674 SERFDSTIGAG

-699 ADGMAAKFPV
+699 TDGMVAKFPV

-726 DLATWSPF
+726 YLASWSPF
-734 HGAVYAVLLSVTRLV
+734 HGAAYAVLLSVARLV

-781 LLGAFHMQEAL
+781 LLGAFHMQESL

-838 DVLVLFGM
+838 DVLVLFGQ
-846 PKDKE
+846 PKDE
-851 GMPDLDVFKKH
+851 AGMPLLDVFKAH

-872 GHVAAMKAVDH
+872 GHIAAMKAVEH
-883 GGVAVTAAKMAFGNG
+883 GGVAVTAAKMAFGNK
-898 LGIRFTENLPLPKFF
+898 LGVTFGENLPLFKYFS
-913 GNFYG
+913 NFYG
-918 AIIVETTPEEAERF
+918 AILVETTPELAEEF
-932 AKEPHTKILG
+932 AKQPHTKILG
-942 TVGGKTMEAYGETIS
+942 TIGGDSMKLYGEEIAVE
-957 LSDLLTAYEK
+957 DLLRSYEGT
-967 PLDSIFP
+967 LDPIFP
-974 RRAAS
+974 RRAAD
-979 IEKPAPLLPEVS
+979 IQKEAPILPETK

-998 HTNLPRP
+998 HTNLSRP

-1014 NNCEVDS
+1014 NNCEVDC

-1028 GAVSDIFIFRNRDS
+1028 GAVSDIFIFRNRDA
-1042 AELKASV
+1042 AELKDSV
-1049 EEMAERISHAQIVMF
+1049 DEMAERIRHAQIVMF

-1083 VFRNDML
+1083 VFRNQKLM
-1090 KEAMDKL
+1090 EAMDQL
-1097 LHERDGLALG
+1097 LHVRDGLAMG

-1126 KPLTSDAPTLTFN
+1126 KPLTDDAPTLTFN
-1139 TIGRHLSRFVTT
+1139 TLGRHISRFVTT

-1156 KSPWLSLCK
+1156 KSPWLALCQ
-1165 PGDLYSIAISHGEG
+1165 PGDLHSIAISHGEG
-1179 RFIASDEQIKALAAN
+1179 RFIASDEQIRALAAN
-1194 GQIATQYTDFEGHP
+1194 GQIATQYVGPDGEP
-1208 TYDSRFNPNG
+1208 TYDSRYNPNG

-1238 HTERRGENIAK
+1238 HTERRGLNVAK
-1249 NICGNKYQPLFEA
+1249 NIAGDTYQPLFEA

>member
-1 MHSFHRAQGLRLW
+1 MLK
-14 ESGEGV
+14 V
-20 LNLSDI
+20 SDI

-39 GEESLTRQLR
+39 GEESLTSQLR

-86 PVDDT
+86 PVDSITT
-91 ETALPKG
+91 ECPKG

-133 RCALVYAFHGHFEK
+133 RCALVYVFNGHFAD
-147 GDREKIVKFLVNPVE
+147 GDREKILKFLVNPVE

-169 PAETLDLPIEDP
+169 PADTLDLPIEEP
-181 KPVPVV
+181 KPVPAV
-187 EGLRNLDDKG
+187 EGLTKLDDKG
-197 IDDLISSMGL
+197 IDDLIQSMGL
-207 AMSHEDLAMIRDYFR
+207 AMSHDDLAMIRDYFR

-231 TEIRVLDTYWSDH
+231 TEVKVLDTYWSDH

-253 LTDIDVEEGAFTA
+253 LTDIGVEEGTYSA
-266 PISKALR
+266 PIAKALD
-273 EYEET
+273 EYKET

-285 DTKRP
+285 DIKRP

-305 KEGKLDNLDASE
+305 KEGKLENLDQSE
-317 EVNACTIKVKIDTV
+317 EINACTIKVKVDTEE
-331 NGSEDWLLLFKNETH
+331 GMQDWLLLFKNETH

-427 KEYYHPGFIAKR
+427 KEYYHPGFVAKR
-439 MEIGAVV
+439 MEIGALV
-446 AAAPADH
+446 AGAPEDH
-453 VIRLTPQPGD
+453 VIRLTPEPGD

-576 VKKEDADQF
+576 VRKADADRF
-585 IRYAA
+585 IKYAA

-598 IADVTDTNRLV
+598 IANVTDTKRLI
-609 MKWRGVPIVNISRA
+609 MKWRGTPIVDISRA

-629 AQQVRAAHIAKPD
+629 AQQVKSAYIAKPD
-642 DKGYFHPKAVP
+642 EAGYFHPAAIK
-653 SVKDAWI
+653 SVKETWLKV
-660 SAMGDLNNCSQQGL
+660 MGDLNNCSQQGL

-685 TVLMPFGGKYQKTP
+685 TVLMPFGGAYQKTP
-699 ADGMAAKFPV
+699 TDGMVAKFPV

-714 DSASFMAHGFDP
+714 DSASFMTHGYDP
-726 DLATWSPF
+726 ALATWSPF

-749 AMGADWR
+749 SLGADWR

-771 KTSWGKPAAA
+771 KKSWGKPAAA

-819 AIAPGKASEAVS
+819 AVAPGKASEAVS

-838 DVLVLFGM
+838 DALVLFGM

-851 GMPDLDVFKKH
+851 GMPNLDVFKAH
-862 ADFLYQEVKA
+862 ADFLYKEVQA
-872 GHVAAMKAVDH
+872 GHIAAMKAVDH
-883 GGVAVTAAKMAFGNG
+883 GGVAGTLAKMAFGNK
-898 LGIRFTENLPLPKFF
+898 LGVKLTENLPLPKFF

-918 AIIVETTPEEAERF
+918 AIIVETTPELAAEF
-932 AKEPHTKILG
+932 TKQPHTKLLG
-942 TVGGKTMEAYGETIS
+942 TVGGDTMEAYGETIA
-957 LSDLLTAYEK
+957 LSDLLKAYEA
-967 PLDSIFP
+967 PLDPIFP
-974 RRAAS
+974 RRAKGS
-979 IEKPAPLLPEVS
+979 DEKVPDLPDKTFHPV
-991 AIPQFYV
+991 FYV
-998 HTNLPRP
+998 HTNISRP

-1014 NNCEVDS
+1014 TNCEVDS

-1028 GAVSDIFIFRNRDS
+1028 GAVSDVFIFRNRDS
-1042 AELKASV
+1042 KELKEAV
-1049 EEMAERISHAQIVMF
+1049 EEMAERIRHAQIVMF

-1083 VFRNDML
+1083 VFRNDAL
-1090 KEAMDKL
+1090 KNAMEKL

-1126 KPLTSDAPTLTFN
+1126 KPLTDDAPTLTFN
-1139 TIGRHLSRFVTT
+1139 TIGRHLSRYVTT

-1179 RFIASDEQIKALAAN
+1179 RFIASDEQIKALAEN
-1194 GQIATQYTDFEGHP
+1194 GQIATQYTDLSGNA
-1208 TYDSRFNPNG
+1208 TYDSRYNPNG
-1218 SSWAVEGITS
+1218 SCWSIEGITS

-1238 HTERRGENIAK
+1238 HTERRGTNIAK
-1249 NICGNKYQPLFEA
+1249 NISGNKYQPLIEA
-1262 GVKYFKG
+1262 GVKYFRG

>member
-1 MHSFHRAQGLRLW
+1 MLK
-14 ESGEGV
+14 V
-20 LNLSDI
+20 SDI

-39 GEESLTRQLR
+39 GEESLTGQLR

-86 PVDDT
+86 PVDNTTT
-91 ETALPKG
+91 ELPKG

-133 RCALVYAFHGHFEK
+133 RCALVYVFNGSFIE
-147 GDREKIVKFLVNPVE
+147 GDREKILKFLVNPVE
-162 SREASLA
+162 SREVSLE
-169 PAETLDLPIEDP
+169 PADTLDLPIEEP
-181 KPVPVV
+181 KPVPTV
-187 EGLRNLDDKG
+187 EGLTKLDDKG
-197 IDDLISSMGL
+197 IDDLIQSMGL
-207 AMSHEDLAMIRDYFR
+207 AMSHDDLAMIRDYFR

-231 TEIRVLDTYWSDH
+231 TEVKVLDTYWSDH

-253 LTDIDVEEGAFTA
+253 LTEIGVEEGTYSA
-266 PISKALR
+266 PIAKALD
-273 EYEET
+273 EYKET

-305 KEGKLDNLDASE
+305 KEGKLENLDQSE
-317 EVNACTIKVKIDTV
+317 EINACTIKVKVDTEEGV
-331 NGSEDWLLLFKNETH
+331 QDWLLLFKNETH

-427 KEYYHPGFIAKR
+427 KEYYHPGFVAKR
-439 MEIGAVV
+439 MEIGALV
-446 AAAPADH
+446 AGAPEDH
-453 VIRLTPQPGD
+453 VIRLSPTPGD

-576 VKKEDADQF
+576 VRKADADQF
-585 IRYAA
+585 IKYAA

-598 IADVTDTNRLV
+598 IANVTDTKRLV
-609 MKWRGVPIVNISRA
+609 MKWRGTPIVDISRA

-629 AQQVRAAHIAKPD
+629 AQQVKSAFIAKPD
-642 DKGYFHPKAVP
+642 EAGYFHPVQIK
-653 SVKDAWI
+653 SVKETWLKT
-660 SAMGDLNNCSQQGL
+660 MEDLNNCSQQGL

-685 TVLMPFGGKYQKTP
+685 TVLMPFGGAYQKTP
-699 ADGMAAKFPV
+699 TDGMVAKFPV

-714 DSASFMAHGFDP
+714 DSASFMTHGYDP
-726 DLATWSPF
+726 ALATWSPF

-749 AMGADWR
+749 SLGADWR

-771 KTSWGKPAAA
+771 KKSWGKPAAA

-800 DSMSGTFNDIH
+800 DSMSGTFNELH

-819 AIAPGKASEAVS
+819 AVAPGKASEAVS

-838 DVLVLFGM
+838 DALVLFGM

-851 GMPDLDVFKKH
+851 GMPNLDVFKTH
-862 ADFLYQEVKA
+862 ADFLYKEVRL
-872 GHVAAMKAVDH
+872 GHIAAMKAIDH
-883 GGVAVTAAKMAFGNG
+883 GGVAGTLAKMAFGNK
-898 LGIRFTENLPLPKFF
+898 LGVKLTDNLPLPKFF

-918 AIIVETTPEEAERF
+918 AIIVETTPELAAEF
-932 AKEPHTKILG
+932 TKQPHTKLLG
-942 TVGGKTMEAYGETIS
+942 TVGGNTMEAYGETIA
-957 LSDLLTAYEK
+957 LSDLLKAYEA
-967 PLDSIFP
+967 PLDPIFP
-974 RRAAS
+974 RRAKGS
-979 IEKPAPLLPEVS
+979 EEKVPALPDKTFHPV
-991 AIPQFYV
+991 FYV
-998 HTNLPRP
+998 HTNIARP

-1014 NNCEVDS
+1014 TNCEVDS

-1028 GAVSDIFIFRNRDS
+1028 GAVSDVFIFRNRDS
-1042 AELKASV
+1042 AELKEAV
-1049 EEMAERISHAQIVMF
+1049 EEMAERIRHAQIVMF

-1083 VFRNDML
+1083 VFRNDAL
-1090 KEAMDKL
+1090 KNAMEKL

-1126 KPLTSDAPTLTFN
+1126 KPLTDDAPTLTFN
-1139 TIGRHLSRFVTT
+1139 TIGRHLSRYVTT

-1179 RFIASDEQIKALAAN
+1179 RFIASDEQIKALAEN
-1194 GQIATQYTDFEGHP
+1194 GQIATQYTDLEGNA
-1208 TYDSRFNPNG
+1208 TYDSRYNPNG
-1218 SSWAVEGITS
+1218 SCWSIEGITS

-1238 HTERRGENIAK
+1238 HTERRGTNIAK
-1249 NICGNKYQPLFEA
+1249 NISGNKYQPLIEA
-1262 GVKYFKG
+1262 GVKYFRG

>member
-1 MHSFHRAQGLRLW
+1 MSA
-14 ESGEGV
+14 
-20 LNLSDI
+20 I

-39 GEESLTRQLR
+39 GEESLTAQLK

-56 SDSAIYHRYDV
+56 SASAIYHRYDV
-67 DGLTDEDYEK
+67 DGLTDADYEK

-86 PVDDT
+86 PVDSIQT
-91 ETALPKG
+91 ELPQG
-98 DLVLGVEFLPGQY
+98 DLVIGVEFLPGQY

-133 RCALVYAFHGHFEK
+133 RCALVYTFDGQFAE
-147 GDREKIVKFLVNPVE
+147 GDREKILKFLVNPVE
-162 SREASLA
+162 SREASLEEA
-169 PAETLDLPIEDP
+169 KTLDLPIEDP
-181 KPVPVV
+181 KAVAVV
-187 EGLRNLDDKG
+187 AGVRDLDDAG
-197 IDDLISSMGL
+197 IDQMISTMGL
-207 AMSHEDLAMIRDYFR
+207 AMSHDDLAMIRDYFR

-253 LTDIDVEEGAFTA
+253 LTDIGVEEGKYTA
-266 PISKALR
+266 PISQALH

-278 RIHIYGK
+278 RIHLYGA
-285 DTKRP
+285 DTTRP

-305 KEGKLDNLDASE
+305 KEGKLSNLDESE
-317 EVNACTIKVKIDTV
+317 EINACTIKVKIDTV

-398 KLPQRKITIEAAKGY
+398 KLPQRKITTEAAKGY

-427 KEYYHPGFIAKR
+427 KEYYHPGFVAKR

-453 VIRLTPQPGD
+453 VIRLSPTPGD

-590 EENLEATV
+590 EENLEATI
-598 IADVTDTNRLV
+598 IADVTDTKRLV
-609 MKWRGVPIVNISRA
+609 MKWRGDTIVDISRA

-629 AQQVRAAHIAKPD
+629 AQQVKAAYIAKPD
-642 DKGYFHPKAVP
+642 DAGYFHEKEITDI
-653 SVKDAWI
+653 SKTWL
-660 SAMGDLNNCSQQGL
+660 SAMADLNNCSQQGL

-685 TVLMPFGGKYQKTP
+685 TVLMPFGGKFQKTP
-699 ADGMAAKFPV
+699 TDGMVAKFPV
-709 RKGET
+709 RKGQT
-714 DSASFMAHGFDP
+714 NSASFMAHGFDP
-726 DLATWSPF
+726 ELATWSPF
-734 HGAVYAVLLSVTRLV
+734 HGAAYAVLLSVTRLV
-749 AMGADWR
+749 ALGADWR

-771 KTSWGKPAAA
+771 KTSWGKPASA
-781 LLGAFHMQEAL
+781 LLGAFHMQKSL

-838 DVLVLFGM
+838 DTLVLFGQ
-846 PKDKE
+846 PKDE
-851 GMPDLDVFKKH
+851 NGMPLLDVFKAH
-862 ADFLYQEVKA
+862 ADFLYQEVQA
-872 GHVAAMKAVDH
+872 GHIAAMKAVEH
-883 GGVAVTAAKMAFGNG
+883 GGVAVTAAKMAFGNK
-898 LGIRFTENLPLPKFF
+898 LGVTFGDNLPLTKYFS
-913 GNFYG
+913 NFYG
-918 AIIVETTPEEAERF
+918 AIIVETTPEL
-932 AKEPHTKILG
+932 AKEYAKQPHTKILG
-942 TVGGKTMEAYGETIS
+942 TVGGDTMVLGGETVS
-957 LSDLLTAYEK
+957 LEELLASYEGT
-967 PLDSIFP
+967 LDPIFP
-974 RRAAS
+974 RRAKS
-979 IEKPAPLLPEVS
+979 IEKEAPVLPEVS
-991 AIPQFYV
+991 PIPQFYV
-998 HTNLPRP
+998 HTNLPKP

-1028 GAVSDIFIFRNRDS
+1028 GALADVFIFRNRDS

-1049 EEMAERISHAQIVMF
+1049 EEMAERIRHAQIVMF

-1083 VFRNDML
+1083 VFRNQKLM
-1090 KEAMDKL
+1090 EAMDQL
-1097 LHERDGLALG
+1097 LHTRDGLALG

-1126 KPLTSDAPTLTFN
+1126 KPLTDDAPTLTFN

-1194 GQIATQYTDFEGHP
+1194 GQIATQYTTPDGQP
-1208 TYDSRFNPNG
+1208 TYDSRYNPNG

-1238 HTERRGENIAK
+1238 HTERSGENIAK
-1249 NICGNKYQPLFEA
+1249 NISGNKYQPLFEA

>member
-1 MHSFHRAQGLRLW
+1 MLK
-14 ESGEGV
+14 V
-20 LNLSDI
+20 SDI

-86 PVDDT
+86 PVDNTTT
-91 ETALPKG
+91 ELPKG

-133 RCALVYAFHGHFEK
+133 RCALVYVFNGSFIE
-147 GDREKIVKFLVNPVE
+147 GDREKILKFLVNPVE
-162 SREASLA
+162 SREASLE
-169 PAETLDLPIEDP
+169 PADTLDLPIEEP
-181 KPVPVV
+181 KPVPTV
-187 EGLRNLDDKG
+187 EGLTKLDDQG
-197 IDDLISSMGL
+197 IDDLIQSMGL
-207 AMSHEDLAMIRDYFR
+207 AMSHDDLAMIRDYFR

-231 TEIRVLDTYWSDH
+231 TEVKVLDTYWSDH

-253 LTDIDVEEGAFTA
+253 LTEIGVEEGTYSA
-266 PISKALR
+266 PIAKALD
-273 EYEET
+273 EYKET

-305 KEGKLDNLDASE
+305 KEGKLENLDQSE
-317 EVNACTIKVKIDTV
+317 EINACTIKVKVDTEEGV
-331 NGSEDWLLLFKNETH
+331 QDWLLLFKNETH

-427 KEYYHPGFIAKR
+427 KEYYHPGFVAKR
-439 MEIGAVV
+439 MEIGALV
-446 AAAPADH
+446 AGAPEDH
-453 VIRLTPQPGD
+453 VIRLSPTPGD

-550 KVPKKYEGLDGT
+550 RVPKKYEGLDGT

-576 VKKEDADQF
+576 VRKADADQF
-585 IRYAA
+585 IKYAA

-598 IADVTDTNRLV
+598 IANVTDTKRLV
-609 MKWRGVPIVNISRA
+609 MKWRGTPIVDISRA

-629 AQQVRAAHIAKPD
+629 AQQVKSAFIAKPD
-642 DKGYFHPKAVP
+642 EAGYFHPVQIK
-653 SVKDAWI
+653 SVKETWLKT
-660 SAMGDLNNCSQQGL
+660 MEDLNNCSQQGL

-685 TVLMPFGGKYQKTP
+685 TVLMPFGGAYQKTP
-699 ADGMAAKFPV
+699 TDGMVAKFPV

-714 DSASFMAHGFDP
+714 DSASFMTHGYDP
-726 DLATWSPF
+726 ALATWSPF

-749 AMGADWR
+749 SLGADWR

-771 KTSWGKPAAA
+771 KKSWGKPAAA

-800 DSMSGTFNDIH
+800 DSMSGTFNDLH

-819 AIAPGKASEAVS
+819 AVAPGKASEAVS

-838 DVLVLFGM
+838 DALVLFGM

-851 GMPDLDVFKKH
+851 GMPNLDVFKTH
-862 ADFLYQEVKA
+862 ADFLYKEVRA
-872 GHVAAMKAVDH
+872 GHIAAMKAIDH
-883 GGVAVTAAKMAFGNG
+883 GGVAGTLAKMAFGNK
-898 LGIRFTENLPLPKFF
+898 LGVKLTDNLPLPKFF

-918 AIIVETTPEEAERF
+918 AIIVETTPELATEF
-932 AKEPHTKILG
+932 TKQPHTKLLG
-942 TVGGKTMEAYGETIS
+942 TVGGNTMEAYGETIA
-957 LSDLLTAYEK
+957 LSDLLKAYEA
-967 PLDSIFP
+967 PLDPIFP
-974 RRAAS
+974 RRAKGS
-979 IEKPAPLLPEVS
+979 EEKVPALPDKTFHPV
-991 AIPQFYV
+991 FYV
-998 HTNLPRP
+998 HTNIARP

-1014 NNCEVDS
+1014 TNCEVDS

-1028 GAVSDIFIFRNRDS
+1028 GAVSDVFIFRNRDS
-1042 AELKASV
+1042 AELKEAV
-1049 EEMAERISHAQIVMF
+1049 EEMAERIRHAQIVMF

-1083 VFRNDML
+1083 VFRNDAL
-1090 KEAMDKL
+1090 KNAMEKL

-1126 KPLTSDAPTLTFN
+1126 KPLTDDAPTLTFN
-1139 TIGRHLSRFVTT
+1139 TIGRHLSRYVTT

-1179 RFIASDEQIKALAAN
+1179 RFIASDEQIRALAEN
-1194 GQIATQYTDFEGHP
+1194 GQIATQYTDLEGNA
-1208 TYDSRFNPNG
+1208 TYDSRYNPNG
-1218 SSWAVEGITS
+1218 SCWSIEGITS

-1238 HTERRGENIAK
+1238 HTERRGTHIAK
-1249 NICGNKYQPLFEA
+1249 NISGNKYQPLIEA
-1262 GVKYFKG
+1262 GVKYFRG

>member
-1 MHSFHRAQGLRLW
+1 MSA
-14 ESGEGV
+14 
-20 LNLSDI
+20 I

-39 GEESLTRQLR
+39 GEESLAASLK

-56 SDSAIYHRYDV
+56 EGAGIYHRYDV

-86 PVDDT
+86 PVDET
-91 ETALPKG
+91 TTALPEG
-98 DLVLGVEFLPGQY
+98 DLVIAVEFLPGQY

-133 RCALVYAFHGHFEK
+133 RCALVYTFDGHFEE
-147 GDREKIVKFLVNPVE
+147 GDREKILKFLVNPVE
-162 SREASLA
+162 SREASLE
-169 PAETLDLPIEDP
+169 PADTLDLPIEAP
-181 KPVPVV
+181 KAVPVV
-187 EGLRNLDDKG
+187 EGLTGLDDAGLDG
-197 IDDLISSMGL
+197 IIAGMGL
-207 AMSHEDLAMIRDYFR
+207 AMSHDDMVMIRDYFR
-222 DEEKRDPTV
+222 DTEKRDPTV

-244 CRHTTFSTK
+244 CRHTTFSTA
-253 LTDIDVEEGAFTA
+253 LTDIGVEEGKYAA
-266 PISKALR
+266 PISQALSEYR
-273 EYEET
+273 EA
-278 RIHIYGK
+278 RDFVYGK

-290 VTLMDMATAAVKALR
+290 VTLMDMATAAVKLLR
-305 KEGKLDNLDASE
+305 KEGKLQNLDASE
-317 EVNACTIKVKIDTV
+317 EVNACTIKVKIDTEE
-331 NGSEDWLLLFKNETH
+331 GPQDWLLLFKNETH

-379 MRVTGAGDP
+379 MRVTGSGDP
-388 RTPLSETLPG
+388 RTALSETLPG
-398 KLPQRKITIEAAKGY
+398 KLPQRKITVEAAKGY

-427 KEYYHPGFIAKR
+427 KEYYHPGFVAKR

-446 AAAPADH
+446 AAAPVDH
-453 VIRLTPQPGD
+453 VIRLAPEPGD

-512 LFRRGEVTRLI
+512 LFRRGEVTRLV

-576 VKKEDADQF
+576 VRKEDADTF
-585 IRYAA
+585 IRFAA

-598 IADVTDTNRLV
+598 IADVTDTRRLV
-609 MKWRGVPIVNISRA
+609 MKWRGQPIVDISRD

-629 AQQVRAAHIAKPD
+629 ATQIKAAHIAAPSDTDYFALKNVQD
-642 DKGYFHPKAVP
+642 VKGT
-653 SVKDAWI
+653 WL
-660 SAMGDLNNCSQQGL
+660 SAMADLNNCSQQGL

-699 ADGMAAKFPV
+699 TDGMVGKFPV
-709 RKGET
+709 RYGQT

-726 DLATWSPF
+726 DLAVWSPF
-734 HGAVYAVLLSVTRLV
+734 HGAVYAVLLSVARLV
-749 AMGADWR
+749 SLGADWR
-756 KAYLTLQEYFEKLTD
+756 QAYLTLQEYFEKLTD

-781 LLGAFHMQEAL
+781 LLGAFHMQEKL

-800 DSMSGTFNDIH
+800 DSMSGTFNDLH

-831 QELKKEG
+831 QELKEEG
-838 DVLVLFGM
+838 DVLVLFEQPRDEQGM
-846 PKDKE
+846 PL
-851 GMPDLDVFKKH
+851 LDVFMSH
-862 ADFLYQEVKA
+862 GDFLYGQVKA
-872 GHVAAMKAVDH
+872 GKIKAMKAVEH
-883 GGVAVTAAKMAFGNG
+883 GGIAVTAAKMAFGNR
-898 LGIRFTENLPLPKFF
+898 LGVTFDGTLSPAEAF
-913 GNFYG
+913 GNGYG
-918 AIIVETTPEEAERF
+918 AILVETDKDSA
-932 AKEPHTKILG
+932 ADMLKQPHTKCIG
-942 TVGGKTMEAYGETIS
+942 TVGGNAMKLGGEEIS
-957 LSDLLTAYEK
+957 LDDLLKAYEGT
-967 PLDSIFP
+967 LDPIFP
-974 RRAAS
+974 RRAKS
-979 IEKPAPLLPEVS
+979 IEKAAPVLDEVKS
-991 AIPQFYV
+991 IPSFYV
-998 HTNLPRP
+998 HTNVARP

-1028 GAVSDIFIFRNRDS
+1028 GAVSDVFIFRNRDS
-1042 AELKASV
+1042 EELKNSV

-1083 VFRNDML
+1083 VFRNEAL
-1090 KEAMDKL
+1090 QQAMDKL

-1121 PYGEF
+1121 PFGEF
-1126 KPLTSDAPTLTFN
+1126 KPLTGDAPTLTFN
-1139 TIGRHLSRFVTT
+1139 TIGRHLSRYVTT
-1151 KVVST
+1151 RVISC
-1156 KSPWLSLCK
+1156 KSPWMALCK
-1165 PGDLYSIAISHGEG
+1165 PGDIHSIAISHGEG
-1179 RFIASDEQIKALAAN
+1179 RFIATDEQVKALAAN
-1194 GQIATQYTDFEGHP
+1194 GQIATQYVDPEGMP
-1208 TYDSRFNPNG
+1208 TYDSRYNPNG
-1218 SSWAVEGITS
+1218 SCWSVEGITS

-1238 HTERRGENIAK
+1238 HTERSGDNIGK
-1249 NICGNKYQPLFEA
+1249 NITGNKYQPLFEA
-1262 GVKYFKG
+1262 GVKYFRG

>member
-1 MHSFHRAQGLRLW
+1 MYQ
-14 ESGEGV
+14 EGV
-20 LNLSDI
+20 LNLSAI

-39 GEESLTRQLR
+39 GEESLTKELR

-56 SDSAIYHRYDV
+56 SSSAIYHRYDV

-86 PVDDT
+86 PVDATQT
-91 ETALPKG
+91 ELPTG
-98 DLVLGVEFLPGQY
+98 DLVMAVEFLPGQY

-133 RCALVYAFHGHFEK
+133 RCALVYTFEGK
-147 GDREKIVKFLVNPVE
+147 FIPGDREKILKFLVNPVE
-162 SREASLA
+162 SREASLEEA
-169 PAETLDLPIEDP
+169 KTLDLPIDDP
-181 KPVPVV
+181 KAVPVV
-187 EGLRNLDDKG
+187 AGVRDLDDAG
-197 IDDLISSMGL
+197 IDKMIQDMGL
-207 AMSHEDLAMIRDYFR
+207 AMSHGDLAMIRDYFR

-253 LTDIDVEEGAFTA
+253 LTDIGVEEGKYSA
-266 PISKALR
+266 PISEALK
-273 EYEET
+273 EYTDT
-278 RIHIYGK
+278 RIHLYGK
-285 DTKRP
+285 DTTRP

-305 KEGKLDNLDASE
+305 KEGKLSNLDESE
-317 EVNACTIKVKIDTV
+317 EINACTIKVKIDTV
-331 NGSEDWLLLFKNETH
+331 NGTEDWLLLFKNETH

-398 KLPQRKITIEAAKGY
+398 KLPQRKITTEAAKGY

-427 KEYYHPGFIAKR
+427 KEYYHPGFVAKR

-453 VIRLTPQPGD
+453 VIRLTPTPGD

-576 VKKEDADQF
+576 VRKEDADQF
-585 IRYAA
+585 IRFAA
-590 EENLEATV
+590 EENLEATI
-598 IADVTDTNRLV
+598 IADVTDTKRLV
-609 MKWRGVPIVNISRA
+609 MKWRGDTIVDISRA

-629 AQQVRAAHIAKPD
+629 AQQVKEAYIAKPD
-642 DKGYFHPKAVP
+642 EAGYFHQAD
-653 SVKDAWI
+653 VKDIKQTWL
-660 SAMGDLNNCSQQGL
+660 SAMADLNNCSQQGL

-699 ADGMAAKFPV
+699 TDGMVAKFPV
-709 RKGET
+709 RKGQT
-714 DSASFMAHGFDP
+714 NSASFMAHGFDP
-726 DLATWSPF
+726 ALATWSPF
-734 HGAVYAVLLSVTRLV
+734 HGAAYAVLLSVARLV
-749 AMGADWR
+749 ALGADWR

-781 LLGAFHMQEAL
+781 LLGAFHMQKSL

-831 QELKKEG
+831 QELKKAG
-838 DVLVLFGM
+838 DVLVLFGQ
-846 PKDKE
+846 PKE
-851 GMPDLDVFKKH
+851 ENGMPNLDVFKAH
-862 ADFLYQEVKA
+862 ADFLYKEVEA
-872 GHVAAMKAVDH
+872 GHIAAMKAVEH
-883 GGVAVTAAKMAFGNG
+883 GGVAVTAAKMAFGNK
-898 LGIRFTENLPLPKFF
+898 LGITFGENLPLSKYFS
-913 GNFYG
+913 NFYG
-918 AIIVETTPEEAERF
+918 AIIVETTPELAETF
-932 AKEPHTKILG
+932 AKQPHTKILG
-942 TVGGKTMEAYGETIS
+942 TVGGDSMSLFGETIA
-957 LSDLLTAYEK
+957 LDDLLASFEGT
-967 PLDSIFP
+967 LDPIFP
-974 RRAAS
+974 RRAKN
-979 IEKPAPLLPEVS
+979 IEKEAPVLPES
-991 AIPQFYV
+991 SPIPQFYV
-998 HTNLPRP
+998 HTNLPKP

-1028 GAVSDIFIFRNRDS
+1028 GAVADVFIFRNRDS

-1049 EEMAERISHAQIVMF
+1049 EEMAERIRHAQIVMF

-1083 VFRNDML
+1083 VFRNQKLM
-1090 KEAMDKL
+1090 EAMDQL
-1097 LHERDGLALG
+1097 LHTRDGLALG

-1126 KPLTSDAPTLTFN
+1126 KPLTDDAPTLTFN
-1139 TIGRHLSRFVTT
+1139 TIGRHLSQFVTT

-1218 SSWAVEGITS
+1218 SCWAVEGITS

-1238 HTERRGENIAK
+1238 HTERSGENIAK
-1249 NICGNKYQPLFEA
+1249 NISGNKYQPLFEA

>member
-1 MHSFHRAQGLRLW
+1 M
-14 ESGEGV
+14 

-26 RRLYVRKKEGFRQ
+26 RRLYVRKKAGFRQ
-39 GEESLTRQLR
+39 GEESLTAALR

-56 SDSAIYHRYDV
+56 EGCGIYHRYDV
-67 DGLTDEDYEK
+67 DGLSDADYEK

-86 PVDDT
+86 PVD
-91 ETALPKG
+91 ETASALPKG
-98 DLVLGVEFLPGQY
+98 DLVMAVEFLPGQY

-133 RCALVYAFHGHFEK
+133 RCALVYTFDGHFAE
-147 GDREKIVKFLVNPVE
+147 GDREKILKFLVNPVE

-169 PAETLDLPIEDP
+169 EAETLDLPIEDP
-181 KPVPVV
+181 KAVPVV
-187 EGLRNLDDKG
+187 EGVRNLDDAG
-197 IDDLISSMGL
+197 IDALISSMGL
-207 AMSHEDLAMIRDYFR
+207 AMSHGDLAMIRDYFR

-253 LTDIDVEEGAFTA
+253 LAAIDVEEGKFAA
-266 PISKALR
+266 PISQALK

-278 RIHIYGK
+278 RIHLYGA
-285 DTKRP
+285 DTERP

-305 KEGKLDNLDASE
+305 KEGKLENLDASE
-317 EVNACTIKVKIDTV
+317 EVNACTIKVKIDTIDGPE
-331 NGSEDWLLLFKNETH
+331 NWLLLFKNETH

-388 RTPLSETLPG
+388 RAALSDTLPG
-398 KLPQRKITIEAAKGY
+398 KLPQKKIVLEAAKGY

-427 KEYYHPGFIAKR
+427 KEYYHPGFVAKR

-446 AAAPADH
+446 AAAPEDH
-453 VIRLTPQPGD
+453 VIRLSPTPGD

-537 VGELTDGLDINLD
+537 VGELTEGLDINLD

-576 VKKEDADQF
+576 VRAEDAEQF
-585 IRYAA
+585 IRFAA
-590 EENLEATV
+590 EENLEATI
-598 IADVTDTNRLV
+598 IADVTDTKRLV
-609 MKWRGVPIVNISRA
+609 MKWRGEKIVDISRA

-629 AQQVRAAHIAKPD
+629 AMQVKEAHIAKPD
-642 DKGYFHPKAVP
+642 DAGYFHKEEVTDI
-653 SVKDAWI
+653 KGTWL
-660 SAMGDLNNCSQQGL
+660 SAMADLNNCSQQGL
-674 SERFDSTVGAG
+674 VERFDSTIGAG

-699 ADGMAAKFPV
+699 SDGMAAKFPV
-709 RKGET
+709 RRGET
-714 DSASFMAHGFDP
+714 DSTSFMAHGFDP
-726 DLATWSPF
+726 ELASWSPF
-734 HGAVYAVLLSVTRLV
+734 HGAVYAVLLSVARLV

-781 LLGAFHMQEAL
+781 LLGAFHMQETL

-838 DVLVLFGM
+838 DVLVLFGQ
-846 PKDKE
+846 PKDE
-851 GMPDLDVFKKH
+851 AGMPLLDVFKVH
-862 ADFLYQEVKA
+862 ADFLYKEVQA
-872 GHVAAMKAVDH
+872 GHIAAMKAVEH
-883 GGVAVTAAKMAFGNG
+883 GGVAVTLAKMAFGNK
-898 LGIRFTENLPLPKFF
+898 LGVTFGENLPLFKYF

-918 AIIVETTPEEAERF
+918 AIIVETTPELAQEF
-932 AKEPHTKILG
+932 AKQPHTKILG
-942 TVGGKTMEAYGETIS
+942 TVGGDAMKLYGEEIAVE
-957 LSDLLTAYEK
+957 DLLSSYEGTLN
-967 PLDSIFP
+967 PIFP
-974 RRAAS
+974 RRAKDLDK
-979 IEKPAPLLPEVS
+979 EAPILPEVK
-991 AIPQFYV
+991 AVPQFYV

-1014 NNCEVDS
+1014 NNCEVDC

-1028 GAVSDIFIFRNRDS
+1028 GAVTDIFIFRNRD
-1042 AELKASV
+1042 AKELKASV
-1049 EEMAERISHAQIVMF
+1049 DEMAERIRHAQIVMF

-1083 VFRNDML
+1083 VFRNQKLM
-1090 KEAMDKL
+1090 EAMEQL
-1097 LHERDGLALG
+1097 LHTRDGLAMG

-1126 KPLTSDAPTLTFN
+1126 KPLTDEAPTLTFN
-1139 TIGRHLSRFVTT
+1139 TLGRHISRFVTT

-1156 KSPWLSLCK
+1156 KSPWLSLCEV
-1165 PGDLYSIAISHGEG
+1165 GDLHSIAISHGEG

-1194 GQIATQYTDFEGHP
+1194 GQIATQYVTPEGEP
-1208 TYDSRFNPNG
+1208 TYDSRYNPNG
-1218 SSWAVEGITS
+1218 SSWAIEGITS

-1238 HTERRGENIAK
+1238 HTERRGQNVAK
-1249 NICGNKYQPLFEA
+1249 NITGNLYQPLFEA